1 MKKRV
6 VKKSISKKVVSAS
19 SLQSLRLLA
28 EQLGEIIP
36 ATSMN
41 KTGFCFT
48 TLAKEY
54 KLKKYWE
61 NKGQKKE
68 SIASF
73 LVLVYKKHPR
83 VLKKLIRE
91 NLSRAIER
99 RHKNGN
105 PILRQE
111 ADTLSATLFK
121 LNIDLKKEIGELDL
135 PTTRP
140 SIVPPRIEIQKALG
154 VLSLHPML
162 LPDCKKLFDD
172 GHLNESVRKA
182 LEKYEVYVRDSSG
195 LTLMGTN
202 LMEQAFSEKGPKIS
216 ISNDTDARRNEGLQT
231 GFKDISRGAM
241 EYWRNYSSHGDEEQ
255 MPAQDAISILG
266 VVSHLLYIV
275 QKSKET
281 TV

>member
-1 MKKRV
+1 MQKKVIR
-6 VKKSISKKVVSAS
+6 KSISKKVMSAS
-19 SLQSLRLLA
+19 SVQNIRLLA

-41 KTGFCFT
+41 KNGFCFA
-48 TLAKEY
+48 TLSREY
-54 KLKKYWE
+54 NLKKYWE

-68 SIASF
+68 SIANF
-73 LVLVYKKHPR
+73 LKLTYKNHPR
-83 VLKKLIRE
+83 VLKKIIRE

-105 PILRQE
+105 PILRGE
-111 ADTLSATLFK
+111 ADSLSATLFK
-121 LNIDLKKEIGELDL
+121 LGVDLRKEIKDLDL

-140 SIVPPRIEIQKALG
+140 SIVPPKIEAQKALA
-154 VLSLHPML
+154 VLSLHPIL

-195 LTLMGTN
+195 IILMGTN
-202 LMEQAFSEKGPKIS
+202 LMEQVFNEKNPKLEIS
-216 ISNDTDARRNEGLQT
+216 KDLDQRRKEGLQE
-231 GFKDISRGAM
+231 GFKDLSRGAM

-266 VVSHLLYIV
+266 IISHLLYVI
-275 QKSKET
+275 QKNKEEK
-281 TV
+281 V

>member
-1 MKKRV
+1 M
-6 VKKSISKKVVSAS
+6 SAS
-19 SLQSLRLLA
+19 SLQNIRLLA

-41 KTGFCFT
+41 KNGFCFAS
-48 TLAKEY
+48 LAREY
-54 KLKKYWE
+54 KLHKYWE

-73 LVLVYKKHPR
+73 LKQVYKKHPR

-91 NLSRAIER
+91 NISRAIER

-111 ADTLSATLFK
+111 ADSLSDTLAK
-121 LNIDLKKEIGELDL
+121 LNIDLVKEIRDLNL

-140 SIVPPRIEIQKALG
+140 TIVPPKIELQKALG
-154 VLSLHPML
+154 TISLHPML
-162 LPDCKKLFDD
+162 LPECKKLFDD

-182 LEKYEVYVRDSSG
+182 LEKYEVYVRDTAG

-202 LMEQAFSEKGPKIS
+202 LMEQAFSRISPKIKVS
-216 ISNDTDARRNEGLQT
+216 DDSDQRRREGLQE

-255 MPAQDAISILG
+255 MPAQDAIAILG
-266 VVSHLLYIV
+266 VVSHLIYVV
-275 QKSKET
+275 QKTKESHE
-281 TV
+281 

>member
-1 MKKRV
+1 MKKKV
-6 VKKSISKKVVSAS
+6 VKKPITKKTVSAS

-48 TLAKEY
+48 TLAKKY
-54 KLKKYWE
+54 NLKKYWE

-73 LVLVYKKHPR
+73 LILVYKKHPR

-111 ADTLSATLFK
+111 ADTLSTTLSK

-140 SIVPPRIEIQKALG
+140 SIVPPRIEMQKALD

-195 LTLMGTN
+195 LTLIGTN

-216 ISNDTDARRNEGLQT
+216 ISNDTDARRKEGLQT

-266 VVSHLLYIV
+266 VVSHLLYVV